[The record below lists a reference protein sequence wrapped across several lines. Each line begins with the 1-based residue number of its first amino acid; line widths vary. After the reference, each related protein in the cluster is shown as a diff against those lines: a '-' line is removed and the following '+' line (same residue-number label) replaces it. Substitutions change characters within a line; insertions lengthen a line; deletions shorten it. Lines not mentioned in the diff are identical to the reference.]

1 MVSQYSIRILDAP
14 GGTVVFWPWLP
25 GTQPGAP
32 LIAAPGDLVTWNNTS
47 ASAITLVSLDPT
59 VTYITNP
66 IPSGQVSSP
75 IFTVP
80 AKGLTYE
87 TSDGK
92 VKHSIQV
99 PSAVLTAPSV

>member
-32 LIAAPGDLVTWNNTS
+32 LIAAPGDLVTWYNTS
-47 ASAITLVSLDPT
+47 ASTITLVSLDPT
-59 VTYITNP
+59 VTYITDP
-66 IPSGQVSSP
+66 IPSGRVSSP

-80 AKGLTYE
+80 AKGLVTRPRM
-87 TSDGK
+87 GK
-92 VKHSIQV
+92 
-99 PSAVLTAPSV
+99 